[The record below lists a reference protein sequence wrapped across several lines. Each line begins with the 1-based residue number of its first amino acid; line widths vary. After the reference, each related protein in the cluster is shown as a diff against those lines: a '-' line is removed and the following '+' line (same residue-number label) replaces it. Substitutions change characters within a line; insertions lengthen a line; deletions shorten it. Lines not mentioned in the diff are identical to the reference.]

1 MLRKQMCPSVL
12 LGGGVSTGRI
22 RKSTEIRLSD
32 GYVVPYTNKVLD
44 KPDAV
49 NIIDVLFFPFI
60 QPAREA
66 GCLRI

>member
-44 KPDAV
+44 KPDTV
-49 NIIDVLFFPFI
+49 NILM
-60 QPAREA
+60 
-66 GCLRI
+66 